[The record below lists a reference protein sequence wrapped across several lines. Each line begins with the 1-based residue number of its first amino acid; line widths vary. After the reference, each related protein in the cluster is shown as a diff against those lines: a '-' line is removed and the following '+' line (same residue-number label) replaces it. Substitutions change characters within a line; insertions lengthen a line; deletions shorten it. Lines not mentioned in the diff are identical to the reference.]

1 MPLNLP
7 INNQKHI
14 DGKGRLY
21 VVATPI
27 GNMNDITL
35 RAIDVLGK
43 ADCVAAE
50 DTRRTGRLLA
60 FHKVNKTGLLSYH
73 EHNELKRTPE
83 LIEKLKRGLAVVL
96 VSDAGTP
103 TVSDPGYSLIK
114 KAVENGIPVI
124 PIPGVSAVTTALS
137 VAGLPVNSFVFMGFL
152 ARKKGKRIK
161 QLNELSREQRT
172 IVIYESPRRVL
183 SLLEEIIMVM
193 GDRDGVLCRE
203 MTKLHEEFLRG
214 VLSEIVSNVQKR
226 AEIKGECTLLIRGYE
241 KDEDISMESIRSKIK
256 EELKTTRH
264 NLSGFA
270 KKMAKE
276 YGLPKNEIYKEALKI
291 EQNKKV

>member
-1 MPLNLP
+1 MPLSLP
-7 INNQKHI
+7 INSQKHI

-35 RAIDVLGK
+35 RAIDILGK

-60 FHKVNKTGLLSYH
+60 CHKIKTSLLSYH

-83 LIEKLKRGLAVVL
+83 LIEKLKRGLAVAL

-114 KAVENGIPVI
+114 KAVESGIPVI

-214 VLSEIVSNVQKR
+214 VLSEIISSMQKR
-226 AEIKGECTLLIRGYE
+226 TEIKGECTLLISGCK
-241 KDEDISMESIRSKIK
+241 KDEDICMDSIRSKIK

-270 KKMAKE
+270 KKIAKE
-276 YGLPKNEIYKEALKI
+276 YGLPKNEIYREALKI